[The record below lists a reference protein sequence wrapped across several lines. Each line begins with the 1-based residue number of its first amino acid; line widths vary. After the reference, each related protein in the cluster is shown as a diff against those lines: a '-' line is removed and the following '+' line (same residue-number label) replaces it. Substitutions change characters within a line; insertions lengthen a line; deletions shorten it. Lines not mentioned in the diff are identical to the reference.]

1 MNSAT
6 DPWARL
12 PGEPATDYAIFLD
25 WATTEP
31 YLDLGDFWRARI
43 RPRPL
48 ISRPDLAAIGD
59 LSRRWGW
66 EVRAEAYRG
75 ELQAARAAKASKLLA
90 RERAAAA
97 ALEFSELSVA
107 VAVQKAR
114 GWRQAPGTVPD
125 SLALGLASEH
135 RQRQRDSGEIVRTAD
150 VVPAPPAHAARAAAF
165 DDCSE
170 EEIQALERA
179 AAIVAKHTKKPL
191 Q

>member
-1 MNSAT
+1 MN
-6 DPWARL
+6 DLWARL

-25 WATTEP
+25 WAVTEP

-43 RPRPL
+43 RPRPPL
-48 ISRPDLAAIGD
+48 SRPDLAAIGD

-75 ELQAARAAKASKLLA
+75 ELQAARATKASRSLA

-97 ALEFSELSVA
+97 ALEFSELSVQ

-114 GWRQAPGTVPD
+114 GWHQAPGTVPD
-125 SLALGLASEH
+125 SQALGFASEH

-150 VVPAPPAHAARAAAF
+150 VVPVPLAHAALCASLDNAT
-165 DDCSE
+165 E
-170 EEIQALERA
+170 EELQELERA
-179 AAIVAKHTKKPL
+179 EAFIAALHAKCAKKD
-191 Q
+191 